1 MKAIIELT
9 HPNTGEHHKCVIE
22 LFDNPYVRHVVS
34 LERKSKNWTSRCIRI
49 PSTKKYNEEEIN
61 YLWESILGY
70 YNSFLSL
77 FNIEDQFNIP
87 AKFDHTNTYT
97 NILHRIFT
105 NYVQYKTYNN
115 KKLLINK
122 QAVDHVEDMNET
134 IHELER
140 YITNNTREN
149 FDPIHWVDIQA
160 ETDPSLIYRFSEEE
174 KNNMV
179 SQDCSVYCV
188 KHILGKDYL
197 ISYLDEDDP
206 NEWDIQNMHI
216 GFCGFCIDIDGD
228 LRRQWKEQKFVD
240 YLDNNKVGYYPMG
253 NMSEKDLKE
262 LSNLMHICK
271 PLVSGVTVRYE

>member
-9 HPNTGEHHKCVIE
+9 HPNTGEHHSFVIE

-34 LERKSKNWTSRCIRI
+34 LERKSKNWTCRCIRI
-49 PSTKKYNEEEIN
+49 PSTKKYDEEEIN
-61 YLWESILGY
+61 FLWETILGH

-87 AKFDHTNTYT
+87 AKFENTNKYT

-105 NYVQYKTYNN
+105 NYVEHKTYNN
-115 KKLLINK
+115 KRLPINK
-122 QAVDHVEDMNET
+122 QAIDCVENMNEA

-149 FDPIHWVDIQA
+149 VDPIHWVDIQA
-160 ETDPSLIYRFSEEE
+160 ETDPSLIYRFSDEE

-197 ISYLDEDDP
+197 ISYLDEDNP

-216 GFCGFCIDIDGD
+216 GFCGFCVDIDGD
-228 LRRQWKEQKFVD
+228 LRKQWKEQKFVE
-240 YLDNNKVGYYPMG
+240 YLGKNKVGYYPMG

>member
-9 HPNTGEHHKCVIE
+9 HPGTGEKLMFKIE

-34 LERKSKNWTSRCIRI
+34 LERKSKSWSVRPIKI

-61 YLWESILGY
+61 SLWERILGS

-77 FNIEDQFNIP
+77 FKIEDHFKIP
-87 AKFDHTNTYT
+87 TNFDHTNKYT

-105 NYVQYKTYNN
+105 NYVENKTYNN
-115 KKLLINK
+115 KRLSISK
-122 QAVDHVEDMNET
+122 QAVDYVEDMNET

-140 YITNNTREN
+140 YISNKTKKN
-149 FDPIHWVDIQA
+149 FDDVHWVDIQA
-160 ETDPSLIYRFSEEE
+160 ATGPKFMYRFSEEE

-188 KHILGKDYL
+188 KHILGKDYI

-216 GFCGFCIDIDGD
+216 GYCGFCVDVDGD
-228 LRRQWKEQKFVD
+228 LRRQWKDQKFVE
-240 YLDNNKVGYYPMG
+240 YLGENKVGYYPMG
-253 NMSEKDLKE
+253 NMSEKDLKK
-262 LSNLMHICK
+262 LSNLTREHKIIE
-271 PLVSGVTVRYE
+271 SGVTVRYE